1 MRTRR
6 RLAGRGAALL
16 AAWAVPWSAAWA
28 AGNGWS
34 EVSRPSAG
42 APRVIGTYVSGCIG
56 GAAALPLVGDGY
68 QVMRPGRNRY
78 YGHPRLVALLERM
91 GRETAKDGGRLLVGD
106 LAQPRGGPMP
116 SGHRSHQS
124 GLDADVWY
132 VRQADGRVLSTAEAD
147 QAAPKSVVR
156 AAEGVPDE
164 RLWASFDPAAL
175 RLAARSPEVERI
187 FVNPVVKKALCAA
200 ESDREWLA
208 KLRPWWGHDEH
219 FHVRLACPAGAAD
232 CAAQD
237 AVPPGDG
244 CDADLDRWVEEQRQ
258 AAISP
263 ESVRRAKPAA
273 PPAMPVACSAVLSAA
288 PKASRR

>member
-1 MRTRR
+1 MRVAA
-6 RLAGRGAALL
+6 RLAFAACALSC
-16 AAWAVPWSAAWA
+16 AAAWA

-34 EVSRPSAG
+34 EAARPAPG
-42 APRVIGTYVSGCIG
+42 APRVIGTYVSGCIA
-56 GAAALPLVGDGY
+56 GAVALPLVGEGY

-78 YGHPRLVALLERM
+78 YGHPRLIALLERM
-91 GRETAKDGGRLLVGD
+91 GRETAKGGGRLLIGD

-132 VRQADGRVLSTAEAD
+132 VQRADGRVLSPAEAN
-147 QAAPKSVVR
+147 QAAPQSMVR
-156 AAEGVPDE
+156 AAEGLPDE
-164 RLWASFDPAAL
+164 TLWASFDPAAL

-200 ESDREWLA
+200 ETERAWLA

-219 FHVRLACPAGAAD
+219 FHVRLACPGGSAD
-232 CAAQD
+232 CAPQE

-263 ESVRRAKPAA
+263 ESVKRRSPAA
-273 PPAMPVACSAVLSAA
+273 PPPMPVACSAVLTAA
-288 PKASRR
+288 PKTRR